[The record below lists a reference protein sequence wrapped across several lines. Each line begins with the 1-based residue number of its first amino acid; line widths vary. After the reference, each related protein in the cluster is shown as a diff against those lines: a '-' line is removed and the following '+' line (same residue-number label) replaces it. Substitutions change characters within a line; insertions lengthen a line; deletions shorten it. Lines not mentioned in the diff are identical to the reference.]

1 MNMKQDINVY
11 TMMLFAAFVALLIGC
26 IAMAIEMGRYPF
38 PTPWNSRSS
47 RAAVTAQWTPSELP
61 TAQLFSS
68 DAAI

>member
-47 RAAVTAQWTPSELP
+47 RAAVTAQLTPADVSAAHSL
-61 TAQLFSS
+61 SVS
-68 DAAI
+68 DTI

>member
-47 RAAVTAQWTPSELP
+47 RAAVTAQWTPVELP
-61 TAQLFSS
+61 TTGSFSS
-68 DAAI
+68 FDAT

>member
-47 RAAVTAQWTPSELP
+47 RAAVTAQWTPVELP
-61 TAQLFSS
+61 TAGSFSS
-68 DAAI
+68 FDAT

>member
-47 RAAVTAQWTPSELP
+47 RAAVTAQWTPAELP
-61 TAQLFSS
+61 SVGSFSS
-68 DAAI
+68 FDAT